1 MKRANHLIE
10 KIATIENLELAFWKA
25 KKGKNGFA
33 SVEQYRNNLTENL
46 YTLTEQIK
54 TGNIKTGN
62 HRHFTIYD
70 PKERE
75 ICAASFPER
84 ILHHALMNVC
94 HPVFERFQIYDSYAS
109 RLGKG
114 VYAAI
119 DRARIF
125 HKTHTWFLKLDVR
138 KHFETIDHQILKN
151 QLAKQFKE
159 TTLLQIFDQIIK
171 AYQTQN
177 GKGLPIGNLTSQYFA
192 NHYLAVADHFIKEKL
207 KVKAYVRYMDDM
219 VLWENDKEKLL
230 DLGKQLKLFFKNELQ
245 LVLKPFCLNKTEKGL
260 PFLGYVLTKQSLH
273 LNKRSRKRF
282 RKKIVLYESNRENE
296 TWTEGEYQK
305 HILPLLAFTKKADS
319 YHFRK
324 KIMQHHDF

>member
-10 KIATIENLELAFWKA
+10 KIAALENLELAFWKA
-25 KKGKNGFA
+25 RKGKNGLDA
-33 SVEQYRNNLTENL
+33 VEKYRTNLANNLCL
-46 YTLTEQIK
+46 LSEQIK
-54 TGNIKTGN
+54 TGNIQTGT

-70 PKERE
+70 PKERK

-84 ILHHALMNVC
+84 VLHHALMNVC
-94 HPVFERFQIYDSYAS
+94 HPIFERFQIHDSYAS

-114 VYAAI
+114 IYAAI
-119 DRARIF
+119 DSARIF
-125 HKTHTWFLKLDVR
+125 HKKHRWFLKLDVR
-138 KHFETIDHQILKN
+138 KHFETMDHQILKN
-151 QLAKQFKE
+151 QLAKRFKE
-159 TTLLQIFDQIIK
+159 TMLLQIFDQIIND
-171 AYQTQN
+171 YQTKN

-230 DLGKQLKLFFKNELQ
+230 NLGNQLQQFFIDELQ

-282 RKKIVLYESNRENE
+282 RRKIVLYESYRKNA
-296 TWTEGEYQK
+296 TWTEAAYQQ
-305 HILPLLAFTKKADS
+305 HMLPLLAFAKKADS

-324 KIMQHHDF
+324 KIVQQYDF